1 MKGAGLIKFSEYFRE
16 HIEDFDAILF
26 DVDGTLASGRAV
38 FPGIKEF
45 LIFLEEINIPYLLL
59 TNDSCNSQQQKAAY
73 LAKGGLPVTEKRVL
87 SAGNAFELW
96 VSSGNYDGRLFF
108 QYGKFGT
115 PSYIEA
121 AGIKFTTDPA
131 RINECS
137 GVLCGEGIYEWQ
149 PAIEAAFN
157 LLLKHPEY
165 PMIVANP
172 DSYWPSLRLNG
183 MGIGAGAVARF
194 ICQVLADAGKEV
206 KPLYLGKP
214 YPPIYQCAFPFLRR
228 LFPGRSFDE
237 PSRLIM
243 VGDSLKSDI
252 AGANANAITSALVL
266 SGVTNMEQVK
276 NCSAKERPQMTFSG
290 V

>member
-1 MKGAGLIKFSEYFRE
+1 MKFSEYFKA

-26 DVDGTLASGRAV
+26 DVDGTLASGSAV
-38 FPGIKEF
+38 FPGVKEF
-45 LIFLEEINIPYLLL
+45 LTFLEDINFPYLLL
-59 TNDSCNSQQQKAAY
+59 TNDACNSQQQKAAY
-73 LAKGGLPVTEKRVL
+73 LAKGGLPVTGKRVL
-87 SAGNAFELW
+87 SAGNAFEEW
-96 VSSGNYDGRLFF
+96 VNSGNYDGRLFF
-108 QYGKFGT
+108 QCGKFGT

-131 RINECS
+131 RINECG
-137 GVLCGEGIYEWQ
+137 GVLCGEGVYDWQ

-194 ICQVLADAGKEV
+194 ICQVLSDAGKEV

-214 YPPIYQCAFPFLRR
+214 YSPIYKCVFPFLRS
-228 LFPGRSFDE
+228 LFPERIFDE

-252 AGANANAITSALVL
+252 AGANANGITSVLVL
-266 SGVTNMEQVK
+266 SGITNLKQAEKAPEEEQP
-276 NCSAKERPQMTFSG
+276 EMIFSG